1 MYEKRLCT
9 RTQVVMP
16 AIASKMI
23 MPGIIPSVSKTN
35 GIESTPSPICV
46 FIMRI
51 DVPIQPTYVRY
62 KERYSMDNGVCDLH
76 LGTVR
81 YGKELVSELS
91 KASCKALLCNSHW
104 VRLLGYHQRQHQ

>member
-1 MYEKRLCT
+1 MYTMRLCP

-23 MPGIIPSVSKTN
+23 MPGIIPKVSKTN

-51 DVPIQPTYVRY
+51 DVPIQPTYIRY
-62 KERYSMDNGVCDLH
+62 KDWCSMGNRECDLH
-76 LGTVR
+76 LDTVC
-81 YGKELVSELS
+81 V
-91 KASCKALLCNSHW
+91 KA
-104 VRLLGYHQRQHQ
+104 